1 MYFKSA
7 RVLSGIL
14 FLMVCNAQRLGNCNT
29 GSQCKALETC
39 PQMLDLIK
47 SGNPANIQTVRKSIC
62 GFVGRKTKVCCP
74 SKLTGDNPSN
84 PTRDDSKTGEG
95 LLPTKCGRPVAD
107 DKIIYGTPSPMGA
120 YPWIAAL
127 GYTEHGSG
135 KLAFECAGA
144 IINSKYVSVIH
155 LGDYDLA
162 TDRDCEKTGL
172 GLKCFNPHIVA
183 GVEDTISHPKYD
195 TRGRASD
202 DIALIR
208 LNLTLDF
215 DSRLATIEPVCLP
228 PKGFNFKEFA
238 GDREPVAAGWG
249 WTEDDKA
256 SNILL
261 RANVPIADDALCKQR
276 YKKNFVGNQLC
287 IGGTKYDT
295 CMGDSGGPLV
305 MSEENGPPF
314 YQVGIVSFGFF
325 PCGQNRFPG
334 IYTNVA
340 DYRDWIINNIKP

>member
-1 MYFKSA
+1 DK
-7 RVLSGIL
+7 
-14 FLMVCNAQRLGNCNT
+14 
-29 GSQCKALETC
+29 
-39 PQMLDLIK
+39 
-47 SGNPANIQTVRKSIC
+47 
-62 GFVGRKTKVCCP
+62 
-74 SKLTGDNPSN
+74 PSN
-84 PTRDDSKTGEG
+84 PAGDAPKQEED
-95 LLPTKCGRPVAD
+95 LFATKCGRPAAD
-107 DKIIYGTPSPMGA
+107 DKIIYGLHPHGCIPMDLLPGIH
-120 YPWIAAL
+120 W
-127 GYTEHGSG
+127 
-135 KLAFECAGA
+135 
-144 IINSKYVSVIH
+144 SVIH

-172 GLKCFNPHIVA
+172 GLKCYNPHIVA

-195 TRGRASD
+195 TRGSASD

-215 DSRLATIEPVCLP
+215 ESRSATIQPVCLP
-228 PKGFNFKEFA
+228 PKDFNLKDFA

-261 RANVPIADDALCKQR
+261 RANVPIADEALCKQR

-305 MSEENGPPF
+305 MSSENGPPF

-325 PCGQNRFPG
+325 P
-334 IYTNVA
+334 
-340 DYRDWIINNIKP
+340 